1 MNPLRPIRRAC
12 LTLACLLPASVW
24 GGYFPMYASWPQP
37 GGAGSPITLT
47 YSYSKL
53 LDGSMASGAGI
64 PISASVL
71 KSAFEQAFAD
81 YTAILPIHFVE
92 VADAGPLPETGQYDS
107 AGLTDIRI
115 GQVAHIDDANAYA
128 YFPMNTEISGL
139 AGDIVF
145 NAERFGFGWTATLF
159 YAVAQHELGHTLG
172 MGHSVEGA
180 PGDTLLVIEGSIYVG
195 PLFPLDAGMAVAL
208 QGVYGA
214 GTGSVTP
221 LSPVP
226 EPAGWISMLAGLALV
241 VWRRSWKLSRFRR
254 SPPAAAVAGNAT
266 HSDVRHVPQRPP
278 AGYATLFGN
287 HHD

>member
-12 LTLACLLPASVW
+12 FALACLLPASVW

-47 YSYSKL
+47 YSYGNL
-53 LDGSMASGAGI
+53 LDGSMASGAGV

-92 VADAGPLPETGQYDS
+92 MADAGPLPETGQYDP
-107 AGLTDIRI
+107 AGLADIRI
-115 GQVAHIDDANAYA
+115 GQVPHIDDANAYA

-145 NAERFGFGWTATLF
+145 NAGRFGAGWSATLF

-172 MGHSVEGA
+172 MGHYVESE
-180 PGDTLLVIEGSIYVG
+180 PGDTLPEIEGSPYEG
-195 PLFPLDAGMAVAL
+195 PLFPLDAGMVVAL

-226 EPAGWISMLAGLALV
+226 EPAGWISMLAGLAIV
-241 VWRRSWKLSRFRR
+241 GWRRMRR
-254 SPPAAAVAGNAT
+254 LNPRRLPDSTTQTCPAA
-266 HSDVRHVPQRPP
+266 HIDSRHAPRHLP

-287 HHD
+287 PHE